1 MELLAVA
8 GVILVVAAATI
19 APRLG
24 VSTPLLLVALGFG
37 VAQLPFVQPVVVDP
51 EWVLAGVLPPLLYSA
66 AVSTPVMEFRRDL
79 RLISTFSV
87 LLVLA
92 TSAAIAWLAIVL
104 VPGLP
109 LGIGLALGAIISPTD
124 AVATSI
130 VRKAG
135 VSTRL
140 VTVLEGESM
149 LNDASALVLLRS
161 AVAAVG
167 VSISIWQLT
176 WQFVWAVAAALAI
189 GWTAAQVNL
198 FVRRW
203 IKQVPANVA
212 LSLVMPFIAF
222 LPAEQVG
229 ASGLVAAVAAGLV
242 TGYGAPARMG
252 AEERIAERAVWR
264 TIELLLES
272 AVFLLVGLEL
282 PALTADL
289 GDTQVLGHPIVLA
302 LLAGATVIA
311 VRTVF
316 VTAAVRLLAYRNR
329 RAEKYLKH
337 LGRLQAKLAHGEL
350 PKLSEAGAS
359 KRPALGLISSK
370 PERISR
376 WKRLVTRR
384 IADLDYLASEQFDWR
399 DGMILV
405 WAGMRGAVT
414 IAAAQ
419 SLPAATTHRSLLV
432 LTATLVAVGT
442 LAIQGLTLRPLAHR
456 LGITG
461 NEAESDP
468 ELWRALQ
475 GELDLAALQ
484 SLPLPDQEAPT
495 ELLTKVRERLKQTAE
510 GAGRN
515 WFGLK
520 GADADAA
527 WVKFRELRLAAI
539 SAQRDRLLTVRG
551 LGGYPSAM
559 LDDALAQLDAQQ
571 ISIELRQ
578 QYD

>member
-1 MELLAVA
+1 
-8 GVILVVAAATI
+8 
-19 APRLG
+19 
-24 VSTPLLLVALGFG
+24 
-37 VAQLPFVQPVVVDP
+37 
-51 EWVLAGVLPPLLYSA
+51 
-66 AVSTPVMEFRRDL
+66 
-79 RLISTFSV
+79 
-87 LLVLA
+87 
-92 TSAAIAWLAIVL
+92 
-104 VPGLP
+104 
-109 LGIGLALGAIISPTD
+109 
-124 AVATSI
+124 
-130 VRKAG
+130 
-135 VSTRL
+135 
-140 VTVLEGESM
+140 
-149 LNDASALVLLRS
+149 
-161 AVAAVG
+161 
-167 VSISIWQLT
+167 
-176 WQFVWAVAAALAI
+176 
-189 GWTAAQVNL
+189 
-198 FVRRW
+198 
-203 IKQVPANVA
+203 
-212 LSLVMPFIAF
+212 
-222 LPAEQVG
+222 
-229 ASGLVAAVAAGLV
+229 
-242 TGYGAPARMG
+242 
-252 AEERIAERAVWR
+252 
-264 TIELLLES
+264 
-272 AVFLLVGLEL
+272 
-282 PALTADL
+282 
-289 GDTQVLGHPIVLA
+289 
-302 LLAGATVIA
+302 VIA